1 MAESKLKELLTFR
14 EIEFIIQMQDKD
26 SGFHELRELLYA
38 ELTRFEDTRT
48 RNEKHENPI
57 REFLKTNIERSIVIR
72 DSTRMYF
79 VDYQEKGSFTIKFTV
94 ILITGYLNYGTI
106 RQALD
111 YLVKD
116 TIGNY
121 FEELL
126 ERHIPVNITI
136 QATDKQQY
144 DIPTHGLESKFN
156 KSRLTGIFIPL
167 ILSSLAF
174 IGTLFIGVILLYR
187 TSHTVDVRKSADE
200 YREKY
205 LELLIEK
212 QLEDVYE
219 KEKYKNLIRKTIES
233 TYDSTTNF
241 DSKEKK

>member
-1 MAESKLKELLTFR
+1 MAESIHKEILVFR
-14 EIEFIIQMQDKD
+14 EIEFTIQIQDKD
-26 SGFHELRELLYA
+26 SGFHELRELLCA
-38 ELTRFEDTRT
+38 ELTRFEDTRSRT
-48 RNEKHENPI
+48 EKFENPI
-57 REFLKTNIERSIVIR
+57 HEFLKTNIERSIVIR

-79 VDYQEKGSFTIKFTV
+79 AGYQEKGSFTIQFTV
-94 ILITGYLNYGTI
+94 ILITGYLNFGTI

-136 QATDKQQY
+136 QATDKQHY
-144 DIPTHGLESKFN
+144 DIPVHGLESKTDR
-156 KSRLTGIFIPL
+156 SRLYGIFIPV

-174 IGTLFIGVILLYR
+174 IGTLFIGFILLYR
-187 TSHTVDVRKSADE
+187 TSQTGAVSKSADE
-200 YREKY
+200 YREMY

-219 KEKYKNLIRKTIES
+219 KEKYKNLIRKTIQS
-233 TYDSTTNF
+233 GYDTTKN
-241 DSKEKK
+241 SKSEIAE